1 MIKRLTW
8 FVGGAIAGIAGASVA
23 KRKAKEVAAEYAPAQ
38 MARKAGDRVREA
50 VAEGKR
56 AMKTK
61 EAELRA
67 VSTDGT
73 LRRPRRGRH
82 GDRRWPPVEPGQVI
96 VLRQVCDGVPRG
108 RRRRPD
114 AAILNPADNLA

>member
-8 FVGGAIAGIAGASVA
+8 FVGGAVAGIAGASVA

-56 AMKTK
+56 AMKAK

-67 VSTDGT
+67 RIDGRVAT
-73 LRRPRRGRH
+73 LADDLEEGDTVIVDGR
-82 GDRRWPPVEPGQVI
+82 PVEPGQVI
-96 VLRQVCDGVPRG
+96 VLRQVRDDRAAGT
-108 RRRRPD
+108 RR
-114 AAILNPADNLA
+114 A

>member
-8 FVGGAIAGIAGASVA
+8 FVGGAVAGIAGASVA
-23 KRKAKEVAAEYAPAQ
+23 KRKAKEVAAEYAPAR

-56 AMKTK
+56 AMKSK

-67 VSTDGT
+67 RLDGHASTLADDLDEGDTVIVDG
-73 LRRPRRGRH
+73 R
-82 GDRRWPPVEPGQVI
+82 PVEPGQVI
-96 VLRQVCDGVPRG
+96 VLRQVRDDRAAGG
-108 RRRRPD
+108 RRRK
-114 AAILNPADNLA
+114 A